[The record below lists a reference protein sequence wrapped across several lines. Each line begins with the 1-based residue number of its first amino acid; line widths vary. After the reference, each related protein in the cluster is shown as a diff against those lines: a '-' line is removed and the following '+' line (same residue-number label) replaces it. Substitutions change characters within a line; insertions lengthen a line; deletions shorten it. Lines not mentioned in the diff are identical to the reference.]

1 MVCVADA
8 RTQFSC
14 HQFSRSAPVCTR
26 WLQTALDVLHHA
38 QYLDP
43 LPLQR
48 KHLLP
53 AGVVFKELPE
63 VPPVTLAAWRL
74 QLVSMIMVPP
84 CLAQWW
90 GMTSGVCPWK
100 CC

>member
-1 MVCVADA
+1 M
-8 RTQFSC
+8 
-14 HQFSRSAPVCTR
+14 
-26 WLQTALDVLHHA
+26 
-38 QYLDP
+38 
-43 LPLQR
+43 
-48 KHLLP
+48 LP

-90 GMTSGVCPWK
+90 GMTSGVCPWH
-100 CC
+100 